1 MAEGRIQYSNRNYND
16 FRNAIIEVS
25 KRYYDDVF
33 DNYNDASIGSWF
45 IDIFA
50 DIADALNYHIDRVYQ
65 ETSVDSANSK
75 KSLLALAKNNGCK
88 VPGKKAAIVE
98 IELSC
103 LLPIKTSNSNQT
115 EIDWAYAPLVKR
127 GTLFSTGTVVF
138 ELVNDVDFRQQFD
151 ENGMSDR
158 QFFPERDS
166 NGNITGYTIKKLA
179 IAVAGQSKVYKR
191 IVTASDIKPF
201 MNVVIQD
208 TDILGVESILVKEG
222 TDLTADPSITEYSVE
237 SEEFNYGGGKTRRFF
252 EVDNLIDQ
260 YRFGQ
265 VQEKVNATMTDGTNI
280 EYYNPVWE
288 EVGIYG
294 DGDEPVDTIRVA
306 KGEWKRLKQ
315 KFTTEYTDNG
325 SLRVTFGAGL
335 RNKYGTIPSE
345 AQEFTK
351 YMMSRMAANDY
362 MGVLPE
368 PNTTMFILYR
378 TGGGEMSNIAKG
390 SLTNIIY
397 LNMVVE
403 GNCGATDD
411 AQNKYK
417 VRSSLAVTNTT
428 PSYGGKDE
436 PSAEELRQ
444 YIKYNASAQNRCVTI
459 HDYEA
464 KLIDMPA
471 KYGVPFR
478 CGVMEENN
486 KIAIYCLGLD
496 ANAKLTPYMSEVV
509 AKNMK
514 NYLSGYKVIGDFIE
528 IKPANIINVAIDI
541 EVFVDKAYDKAEVV
555 KRIIE
560 LTKDY
565 MDVRR
570 RILGDDIYLG
580 DLEKEISKLDGVK
593 NFIGLKVYNRVGE
606 YDGYAYSDDES
617 TQEYVTKNDCS
628 YEEST
633 NEDVASERQIDIKAS
648 DKILYADA
656 NAMIEVKYPERDIVV
671 TAYQR

>member
-1 MAEGRIQYSNRNYND
+1 
-16 FRNAIIEVS
+16 
-25 KRYYDDVF
+25 
-33 DNYNDASIGSWF
+33 
-45 IDIFA
+45 
-50 DIADALNYHIDRVYQ
+50 
-65 ETSVDSANSK
+65 
-75 KSLLALAKNNGCK
+75 
-88 VPGKKAAIVE
+88 
-98 IELSC
+98 
-103 LLPIKTSNSNQT
+103 
-115 EIDWAYAPLVKR
+115 
-127 GTLFSTGTVVF
+127 
-138 ELVNDVDFRQQFD
+138 
-151 ENGMSDR
+151 
-158 QFFPERDS
+158 
-166 NGNITGYTIKKLA
+166 
-179 IAVAGQSKVYKR
+179 
-191 IVTASDIKPF
+191 
-201 MNVVIQD
+201 
-208 TDILGVESILVKEG
+208 
-222 TDLTADPSITEYSVE
+222 
-237 SEEFNYGGGKTRRFF
+237 
-252 EVDNLIDQ
+252 
-260 YRFGQ
+260 
-265 VQEKVNATMTDGTNI
+265 
-280 EYYNPVWE
+280 
-288 EVGIYG
+288 
-294 DGDEPVDTIRVA
+294 
-306 KGEWKRLKQ
+306 
-315 KFTTEYTDNG
+315 
-325 SLRVTFGAGL
+325 
-335 RNKYGTIPSE
+335 
-345 AQEFTK
+345 
-351 YMMSRMAANDY
+351 
-362 MGVLPE
+362 
-368 PNTTMFILYR
+368 
-378 TGGGEMSNIAKG
+378 MSNIAKG